1 MGTLL
6 RPAATILRSSA
17 MAVTARA
24 SHLLRA
30 RRWVNAGTKE
40 MVCSLA
46 GDCLAAIVGISM
58 GCDAE
63 KVADMPTNTSGEIA
77 IIALKEPSLAECE
90 EAFGATAT
98 MNVPHAHPSTASVEQ
113 IEETIGLFLVPES
126 VPDGLEL
133 KARRIG
139 NQVSFTQ
146 FESSPEQGQRARVL
160 TIEQGPTNGRV
171 WQLQAKDGHF
181 DRATV
186 RGAPAYIIRGSFV
199 IRARMVKGVET
210 IEGCGWDL
218 NEENSLVFV
227 NNGHAV
233 RIAGSPA
240 SDFPPS
246 RLTTLAASLV
256 ESPRSQ

>member
-1 MGTLL
+1 MPEP
-6 RPAATILRSSA
+6 RKWS
-17 MAVTARA
+17 V
-24 SHLLRA
+24 
-30 RRWVNAGTKE
+30 RWLVI
-40 MVCSLA
+40 V
-46 GDCLAAIVGISM
+46 LAAIVGISM

-90 EAFGATAT
+90 EAFGAAAT

-113 IEETIGLFLVPES
+113 IEETNGLFLVPES

-171 WQLQAKDGHF
+171 WQLRAKDGHF